1 MFKVIKKLGLG
12 RFVIL
17 LTIII
22 LYSLA
27 AFIPVKFMQ
36 SMIDAVY
43 LDSYPKAIKQI
54 LISGDFYMHFIIF
67 VEINIRMSMR
77 EISEIMYLN
86 IF

>member
-43 LDSYPKAIKQI
+43 LDSYQKAIK
-54 LISGDFYMHFIIF
+54 
-67 VEINIRMSMR
+67 
-77 EISEIMYLN
+77 
-86 IF
+86 